1 MKLLRNILLP
11 FVPIY
16 YLITYVR
23 NWLFDIN
30 FLKSKAY
37 NLPII
42 CVGNLSVG
50 GTGKTP
56 MVEYLL
62 TMLSNKYKVA
72 TLSRGYKRVTS
83 GFILADENI
92 SVSEIGDEPFQF
104 YEKFKSKVSIAVDAN
119 RQRGIE
125 ELIDKVN
132 PEVLILDDAFQHRKV
147 KAGLNILL
155 TTYNNLYVDDFL
167 LPTGNLRE
175 SSSGASRADIIVVTK
190 CPDNL
195 LEEEKSSIQSKLN
208 IQQHQELFFSS
219 IVYGDK
225 IINGKNSLEVKEL
238 KNKKF
243 TLVTGIA
250 NPIPL
255 VDFLKNKGLDFEHL
269 VFPDH
274 HNFSQAEIKAIQ
286 SKDLVVTTEKDFM
299 RLKEEDS
306 LKSNLYYLP
315 ITFGVSNTERFQK
328 KITDFII
335 I

>member
-16 YLITYVR
+16 YLITCVR

-30 FLKSKAY
+30 FFKNKAY

-62 TMLSNKYKVA
+62 AMLSNKYKVA
-72 TLSRGYKRVTS
+72 TLSRGYKRETS

-92 SVSEIGDEPFQF
+92 SVAEIGDEPFQF
-104 YEKFKSKVSIAVDAN
+104 YEKFKGKANIAVDAN

-155 TTYNNLYVDDFL
+155 TVYGNLYVDDML

-195 LEEEKSSIQSKLN
+195 SKQEKSNIQSKLN

-219 IVYGDK
+219 IVYGD
-225 IINGKNSLEVKEL
+225 IITNGKNSLEVKEL
-238 KNKKF
+238 KNNKF

-299 RLKEEDS
+299 RLKGEDS
-306 LKSNLYYLP
+306 LKSILYYLP

-335 I
+335 T